1 MSELKLVSPLLD
13 QMSVEEEIAGH
24 NGCTCYALRHVQSGE
39 RFVVKRISVPASDLQ
54 VRALILS
61 GAYPDDAAVH
71 AYYGS
76 VAEDIKNELDT
87 GMRLAENGYFAGAS
101 SYQIEPK
108 ESGIGYDVYILYPRM
123 VSLRAFLDHSAMTGL
138 RAVNLGIDLCDAL
151 TACRD
156 AGYLFENLK
165 PENVFL
171 TQSGRFLLGDLGLA
185 PLEDLQYASVP
196 ENYLGPY
203 SAPELSAITASPNP
217 TIDLY
222 AIGMLLYRIYNG
234 NHGPFEDEAT
244 GEAMAD
250 KLRLTGKAMPTP
262 IYADYELAA
271 IILKTCAPRPEDR
284 FQTPAELKQALVYYM
299 QRNEVSD
306 TLIVPPIVT
315 PEAPLAP
322 EAETD
327 GEDAP
332 ARMTD
337 AEQLDEKFRTSF
349 APDLSGAG
357 TEKDIDPD
365 AVPDAPKPEQKA
377 EEKPQPPAEPEKPAE
392 PVKEAE
398 PVKDTEPEADEPAEE
413 TGSAEEAGPAPAEP
427 EDEDPDQMDL
437 DAFLASVNAA
447 VGDVPPQTEEPE
459 QEASPDEPDRP
470 AEPEATYV
478 DNDAESTLP
487 PEPEKKPK
495 KKRRA
500 VTIGIVTAL
509 IVLLGAAAWFLL
521 SYYFV
526 RADALR
532 VVRCTTE
539 ELTVALESGDKA
551 ADFRLTCSDMY
562 GNSYP
567 ATAADGQYV
576 FTGLSENTQYT
587 ITVTAADGHRLS
599 SRGVSTLSVTTP
611 EATEIT
617 DLTASLGDADGSVVL
632 SFSANGP
639 TPAQWTVSY
648 AAGDGQKQSQQFTGN
663 TVTVT
668 GLTLQQNYTFTLEG
682 TDTVFLTGTTTT
694 EFTPI
699 PVVKVDKLNVSSIE
713 GNTVTVT
720 WETGE
725 NIPAGWTVTCEARQ
739 FTTVTQTVT
748 ESSCVF
754 ELPDLKRDYTFTV
767 SAEGMPAPAV
777 LTLPANPLVV
787 TGLQATANED
797 GTITASWQT
806 ASGAPVGGWYVTY
819 GVPTSNHE
827 PRLQECTENSVT
839 LKGLIPDAD
848 YTISLTPADGA
859 DVFGTVEA
867 SAKTPSGGRFDRYG
881 ATPSTTY
888 ISLWETP
895 AEVNWD
901 YRSLTTSK
909 TSFSADEDI
918 ALCLELTRKE
928 DSDDEITLLYVI
940 RNANGEPVSD
950 ASAQLT
956 WDQMWH
962 ERRHTSTIPN
972 PGAAGEYTL
981 EVYVN
986 RQLLKSIDFAIS

>member
-1 MSELKLVSPLLD
+1 M
-13 QMSVEEEIAGH
+13 
-24 NGCTCYALRHVQSGE
+24 
-39 RFVVKRISVPASDLQ
+39 
-54 VRALILS
+54 
-61 GAYPDDAAVH
+61 AA
-71 AYYGS
+71 
-76 VAEDIKNELDT
+76 
-87 GMRLAENGYFAGAS
+87 
-101 SYQIEPK
+101 
-108 ESGIGYDVYILYPRM
+108 
-123 VSLRAFLDHSAMTGL
+123 
-138 RAVNLGIDLCDAL
+138 
-151 TACRD
+151 
-156 AGYLFENLK
+156 
-165 PENVFL
+165 
-171 TQSGRFLLGDLGLA
+171 
-185 PLEDLQYASVP
+185 
-196 ENYLGPY
+196 
-203 SAPELSAITASPNP
+203 
-217 TIDLY
+217 
-222 AIGMLLYRIYNG
+222 
-234 NHGPFEDEAT
+234 
-244 GEAMAD
+244 
-250 KLRLTGKAMPTP
+250 
-262 IYADYELAA
+262 
-271 IILKTCAPRPEDR
+271 
-284 FQTPAELKQALVYYM
+284 
-299 QRNEVSD
+299 
-306 TLIVPPIVT
+306 
-315 PEAPLAP
+315 
-322 EAETD
+322 
-327 GEDAP
+327 
-332 ARMTD
+332 
-337 AEQLDEKFRTSF
+337 
-349 APDLSGAG
+349 
-357 TEKDIDPD
+357 
-365 AVPDAPKPEQKA
+365 
-377 EEKPQPPAEPEKPAE
+377 
-392 PVKEAE
+392 EAE
-398 PVKDTEPEADEPAEE
+398 PPVEE
-413 TGSAEEAGPAPAEP
+413 IEEHVMA
-427 EDEDPDQMDL
+427 
-437 DAFLASVNAA
+437 AFS
-447 VGDVPPQTEEPE
+447 PQEVE
-459 QEASPDEPDRP
+459 QP

-500 VTIGIVTAL
+500 VTIGIVAAL
-509 IVLLGAAAWFLL
+509 VVLLGAAAWFLL

-668 GLTLQQNYTFTLEG
+668 SLTLQQNYTFTLEG

-806 ASGAPVGGWYVTY
+806 ASGAPAGGWYVTY

-859 DVFGTVEA
+859 NVFGTVEA
-867 SAKTPSGGRFDRYG
+867 SARTPSGGRFDRYG